1 MNYYITFIV
10 CLLLQITGIK
20 SLSAGNEVIPTGS
33 YIIDMGVSPQTYSTG
48 LKPYG
53 LIHTL
58 IKDYQIPIKWSINP
72 VKVKDGIDF
81 TYNSQ
86 DFKGGPFIITANY
99 RTTKIDSVVNS
110 WISQGVVVVTT
121 TSPVTV
127 PIYNTIT
134 YFTTWILD
142 AQNGAIAQQFLIHAN
157 IPATSYSFIGPDQL
171 NCCHDLYVMP
181 HADPTWATH
190 KNLLY
195 WNANFAAG
203 GCDGA
208 IWAGCHAV
216 SVLENLYDPSQPSER
231 MSFLMNDPK
240 SGTQSAVPYG
250 SHSNGSPPYSYR
262 FNAHPVMQFMG
273 SLDAA
278 TTNGSEQIF
287 LPLANNGWRPTTS
300 IAVYDPSQSDIPRLS
315 RGEAAVLAYGV
326 GKGDSTRGRVLF
338 MGGHDIDNS
347 AAAAN
352 VAAERSFFNFSLW
365 SAETKAIHV
374 TSFIPTIMSS
384 GTNYTVAVTSTGGGG
399 GYTYNWSSSCAG
411 TFSNSTIS
419 STTFTPT
426 FVNVA
431 TTCNITCLVKDYCGT
446 RLGFATVTI
455 TIMPPPPI
463 LSSVMTD
470 ATAVCTGGSANLSV
484 TVSGGAG
491 TTTYQWQSSPD
502 NNTWSNIN
510 GANTANYTT
519 TTLTANTYFRV
530 LVMQTGCNC
539 TVTSNSTLVSVVPIP
554 SVSVVSTSSNI
565 CTGGSVLLTSTPTGG
580 TGTCTTQWQKSTDNG
595 ISWSN
600 IAGATNTTYAVSN
613 ATISTRYRAV
623 YSCSGFGCCN

>member
-1 MNYYITFIV
+1 MNYYATFIV

-72 VKVKDGIDF
+72 AKVKDGIDF
-81 TYNSQ
+81 TYNGQ

-99 RTTKIDSVVNS
+99 RTTTIDSVVNS
-110 WISQGVVVVTT
+110 WMSQGVVIVTT
-121 TSPVTV
+121 TSTVTV

-142 AQNGAIAQQFLIHAN
+142 AQNGKIAEQFLIHAN
-157 IPATSYSFIGPDQL
+157 IPATSYSFIDPSQL
-171 NCCHDLYVMP
+171 TCCHDLYVMP
-181 HADPTWATH
+181 HADPTWTTH
-190 KNLLY
+190 QNLLY
-195 WNANFAAG
+195 WNANNSAG

-216 SVLENLYDPSQPSER
+216 SVLENLYNSSNPVER
-231 MSFLMNDPK
+231 MSFLMNDPI
-240 SGTQSAVPYG
+240 SGTESAVPYG
-250 SHSNGSPPYSYR
+250 SHNNGTLPYLYR
-262 FNAHPVMQFMG
+262 FSGHPVMQFMG

-278 TTNGSEQIF
+278 TTNGSEQIY
-287 LPLANNGWRPTTS
+287 LPRANGWRPTTS
-300 IAVYDPSQSDIPRLS
+300 IAVYDPTQSNVPSLS
-315 RGEAAVLAYGV
+315 PGEAAVLAFGV

-338 MGGHDIDNS
+338 MGGHDIGKS
-347 AAAAN
+347 AAIAN

-365 SAETKAIHV
+365 AAETKAIHV
-374 TSFIPTIMSS
+374 TSFIPKVMSS
-384 GTNYTVAVTSTGGGG
+384 GTSYTVAVTSTGGAG

-411 TFSNSTIS
+411 TFSNSTVS

-426 FVNVA
+426 VVNVV

-446 RLGFATVTI
+446 RLGFETVTI
-455 TIMPPPPI
+455 TITPPPPI
-463 LSSVMTD
+463 VSNITAN
-470 ATAVCTGGSANLSV
+470 ATEVCVGGSSTLSV

-502 NNTWSNIN
+502 NSTWGNIN
-510 GANTANYTT
+510 GANTASYTT
-519 TTLTANTYFRV
+519 TILTADTYFRV

-539 TVTSNSTLVSVVPIP
+539 TVTSNSALVTVVSTP
-554 SVSVVSTSSNI
+554 SVSIVSTSSNI
-565 CTGGSVLLTSTPTGG
+565 CKGGNILLTSMSTGG
-580 TGTCTTQWQKSTDNG
+580 TGTCTTQWQQSINNG
-595 ISWSN
+595 VSWSN
-600 IAGATNTTYAVSN
+600 IVGATNVTYSVSN
-613 ATISTRYRAV
+613 AVISTRYRAV
-623 YSCSGFGCCN
+623 YSCSGSGCCN